1 MRKYIIFGLGLVVLC
16 AVIFMTVRK
25 APQTQ
30 MVSVLVDIT
39 EVFMVRP
46 QADYFKRS
54 FGFQNNLWVGA
65 GFRLRTLSEITYG
78 HVFEH
83 QLHPA
88 VQWFSNEGQRT
99 GEINQ
104 FFKSIE
110 TSIDTIN
117 EMQSERIQSSI
128 YKTILDELT
137 TIVAFGSTKKTVYI
151 FSDLR
156 EHSEVLNT
164 YQSAVLRTLFDKP
177 NGIREQLEQIATLPD
192 LNGVSIYIIYQPK
205 SFETAKPF
213 EAMAGIYKAM
223 LTDKGAIVHISHNLQ
238 N

>member
-1 MRKYIIFGLGLVVLC
+1 MKYLLIGLGVLVLC
-16 AVIFMTVRK
+16 AVIFLTAHK

-30 MVSVLVDIT
+30 TISVLVDVT
-39 EVFMVRP
+39 EEFEVTP

-54 FGFQNNLWVGA
+54 FGFQNDLWVGSIL
-65 GFRLRTLSEITYG
+65 RLRTLSEIVYG

-83 QLHPA
+83 ELLSA

-99 GEINQ
+99 GEINH

-110 TSIDTIN
+110 SSIDTIN
-117 EMQSERIQSSI
+117 SMQTERIQSSI
-128 YKTILDELT
+128 YKTIVDELMMVT
-137 TIVAFGSTKKTVYI
+137 ASSATKKMVYV

-164 YQSAVLRTLFDKP
+164 YQSSVLRQLYSKP
-177 NGIREQLEQIATLPD
+177 NEIKEQLQQTATLPN
-192 LNGVSIYIIYQPK
+192 LTGISIYIIYQPT

-213 EAMAGIYKAM
+213 EAMAGIYKS
-223 LTDKGAIVHISHNLQ
+223 LFTDQGASVHISHNLQ